1 MTLDKKSLLKKAKYS
16 LRWLPDEAFI
26 KLYYRLRMHRS
37 CDLDNPKS
45 FNEKLQ
51 WLKLH
56 DRNPRYTDM
65 VDKIEAKKIA
75 AAVIGEEHIIPTLG
89 VWDSFDEI
97 DFGALP
103 DRFVLKCSHDSEGLV
118 IVKDKSKLD
127 IVAVRKKI
135 ESAMRYNFY
144 YIGREWPYKNV
155 KPRIL
160 AEEYLD
166 SDAGKES
173 PTDYRVMCFGG
184 KARCVF
190 TCTGRGE
197 GNLSVDFFD
206 TDWNHLPFTRRYPN
220 GSVPPD
226 ATKRLKDMLNL
237 AERLSETIPFVRAD
251 FYEVAGELYFGE
263 LTFYPGSGMEEFD
276 PEDWDAELG
285 SWIELPESV
294 GRGWLIVTNDVVLLA
309 KEAGPASVRSANGL
323 ADYKFFCFDGEP
335 KMMFVA
341 TDRSKGETKFDF
353 YDLEFN
359 HLDLVQHYPN
369 SANVIEKPKT
379 FDRMVEA
386 SRKLSQGLPHVRIDF
401 YEANGQMY
409 FGEYTF
415 YHFSGFQ
422 PFEPDAWDQKMGAML
437 RLPGEVA

>member
-1 MTLDKKSLLKKAKYS
+1 VTLDKKSLLKKAKYS

-97 DFGALP
+97 DFDALP

-127 IVAVRKKI
+127 IAAARKKI

-166 SDAGKES
+166 AADGDLY
-173 PTDYRVMCFGG
+173 DYKFLCFGG
-184 KARCVF
+184 KPALIQLHK
-190 TCTGRGE
+190 GRF
-197 GNLSVDFFD
+197 SFHVQDIYD
-206 TDWNHLPFTRRYPN
+206 TEWKRVEISDWGYPQSDVIEPCPEN
-220 GSVPPD
+220 FE
-226 ATKRLKDMLNL
+226 KML
-237 AERLSETIPFVRAD
+237 AFSKKLSEGIPHVRVDWYSAR
-251 FYEVAGELYFGE
+251 GNLYFGE
-263 LTFYPGSGMEEFD
+263 MTFYDGGGFSAFAD
-276 PEDWDAELG
+276 YADDLKLG
-285 SWIELPESV
+285 SLIELPCGGGGS
-294 GRGWLIVTNDVVLLA
+294 L
-309 KEAGPASVRSANGL
+309 
-323 ADYKFFCFDGEP
+323 
-335 KMMFVA
+335 
-341 TDRSKGETKFDF
+341 
-353 YDLEFN
+353 
-359 HLDLVQHYPN
+359 
-369 SANVIEKPKT
+369 
-379 FDRMVEA
+379 
-386 SRKLSQGLPHVRIDF
+386 
-401 YEANGQMY
+401 
-409 FGEYTF
+409 
-415 YHFSGFQ
+415 
-422 PFEPDAWDQKMGAML
+422 
-437 RLPGEVA
+437 